1 METLEFYNIE
11 EIKKLVR
18 EIVKDEM
25 EKIGCRPFMDLDEAS
40 KYLGNSKPTLYTY
53 ISRKKISYYKQGG
66 KVYFKRVDLD
76 DFVLNSKNR
85 CKSHQEI
92 ETEVMTSLILKKGK
106 LK

>member
-1 METLEFYNIE
+1 MEFYTID

-18 EIVKDEM
+18 ELVKDEM
-25 EKIGCRPFMDLDEAS
+25 EKIGCRQFMDLDEAS
-40 KYLGNSKPTLYTY
+40 KYLGISKPTVYTY

-76 DFVLNSKNR
+76 DFILNTKNR

-92 ETEVMTSLILKKGK
+92 ESEVITSLILKKGK
-106 LK
+106 WD